1 MQRIR
6 MFYEDNKIWL
16 YILRYILIAIVLSI
30 TAILID
36 TKFVGVLTFIPSIF
50 LTSIDLAKVI
60 LATLAGALLTIT
72 TFTFSTIMVVLTM
85 YSSEFSPR
93 VVDNFLNDK
102 ISMKVLGIFVG
113 GFLYCISTLFFMKNS
128 FSNYLVISASIAVA
142 YSILSI
148 IYFVIFVYSV
158 SSSIQAT
165 KLIGRLY
172 DESYTIIEKALD
184 DRKNQIGL
192 DNYEVGTYAK
202 HIDIHADRNGYLE
215 LISFNSIL
223 ERLKDFDSKII
234 IKPRIGEFIYKNQNI
249 ARLYYNYEEL
259 DENIDE
265 TILKPFSIEEG
276 RIAFNDYQFSIQKI
290 IDIAL
295 RALSP
300 GINDPN
306 TAIHC
311 INIIGVLLSKLG
323 EIEGKYTVIKEDGY
337 KAVVIYED
345 FNFKEDIYLSFYQ
358 ILHYGKEDISVI
370 AAMFDALKGMSLSV
384 EGKNLNTIRE
394 FKDYIYTSSKDNFH
408 HKFDLDFLEMKKD
421 KI

>member
-1 MQRIR
+1 MQRLR
-6 MFYEDNKIWL
+6 LFYEDNKIWL

-36 TKFVGVLTFIPSIF
+36 TKFIGVLTFIPSIF

-60 LATLAGALLTIT
+60 LGTLAGALLTIT

-148 IYFVIFVYSV
+148 IYFVIFIYSV

-172 DESYTIIEKALD
+172 DESYTIIEKALEY
-184 DRKNQIGL
+184 RKNQIGL

-202 HIDIHADRNGYLE
+202 HMDIYADKNGYLE
-215 LISFNSIL
+215 LISFHEIL

-259 DENIDE
+259 EENME
-265 TILKPFSIEEG
+265 EKLLKEFSLEEG
-276 RIAFNDYQFSIQKI
+276 RIAYNDYQFSIQKI

-323 EIEGKYTVIKEDGY
+323 EIEGKYTVIKEEGS

-370 AAMFDALKGMSLSV
+370 AAMFDALKGMSLCV

-394 FKDYIYTSSKDNFH
+394 FKDYIYTSSIENFH
-408 HKFDLDFLEMKKD
+408 HKFDLEFLEMKKD